1 MKNLRV
7 GCGLMRD
14 FSEPCSPIPAPPH
27 FVLRQPAKHMRNTTR
42 SLRCNVRRGAHS
54 GVFVVALLISSAQGF
69 ALLTAPAKNRLLD
82 AIESGKSDAEIA
94 QCAASLERFP
104 RLSGTTTSDLLPG
117 NWLMVFTTSETIAG
131 KKRPEL
137 LQVRTPPEQ
146 SIDVEKGRAQNS
158 ESIFGITNAVDIA
171 LQPATR
177 NRVDVRFEK
186 FILGPIS
193 FPAPKELTG
202 SLTTTYLD
210 EELRISRGDRDN
222 LFVLLRESNMREKAN
237 IVWDGWRQSW

>member
-1 MKNLRV
+1 
-7 GCGLMRD
+7 MRMA
-14 FSEPCSPIPAPPH
+14 S
-27 FVLRQPAKHMRNTTR
+27 TTP
-42 SLRCNVRRGAHS
+42 SIS
-54 GVFVVALLISSAQGF
+54 FIMALLISSTHGF
-69 ALLTAPAKNRLLD
+69 APLVAPAKSRLLD
-82 AIESGKSDAEIA
+82 AIQSGKSDALIA
-94 QCAASLERFP
+94 QHAASLEKLEFSFLRF
-104 RLSGTTTSDLLPG
+104 SGTTASDLLPG
-117 NWLMVFTTSETIAG
+117 NWLMVYTTSETIAG

-146 SIDVEKGRAQNS
+146 SIDVKNGRAQNS

-177 NRVDVRFEK
+177 NRVDVRFER

-193 FPAPKELTG
+193 FPAPKGLTG

-210 EELRISRGDRDN
+210 DELRISRGDRDN

-237 IVWDGWRQSW
+237 AVWDGWRQSW

>member
-1 MKNLRV
+1 
-7 GCGLMRD
+7 
-14 FSEPCSPIPAPPH
+14 
-27 FVLRQPAKHMRNTTR
+27 
-42 SLRCNVRRGAHS
+42 
-54 GVFVVALLISSAQGF
+54 
-69 ALLTAPAKNRLLD
+69 
-82 AIESGKSDAEIA
+82 
-94 QCAASLERFP
+94 
-104 RLSGTTTSDLLPG
+104 
-117 NWLMVFTTSETIAG
+117 MVYTTSETIAG

-146 SIDVEKGRAQNS
+146 SIDVKNGRAQNS

-177 NRVDVRFEK
+177 NRVDVRFER

-193 FPAPKELTG
+193 FPAPKGLTG

-210 EELRISRGDRDN
+210 DELRISRGDRDN

-237 IVWDGWRQSW
+237 AVWDGWRQSW